1 MNIPTEYNLQ
11 NHLSRK
17 VCCIIEEEV
26 RDIIIEQVSLKE
38 ENRELKKQNAKL
50 QTTVKQLK
58 DSLHSIQSE
67 SVKATNRIHS
77 GIMERIFRNPWEEK
91 QQ

>member
-1 MNIPTEYNLQ
+1 MNIPTEYNLE
-11 NHLSRK
+11 NYLSRK
-17 VCCIIEEEV
+17 VSCIIEEEV
-26 RDIIIEQVSLKE
+26 RDLIIEKEALKD
-38 ENRELKKQNAKL
+38 ENRELKKQNTKL

-58 DSLHSIQSE
+58 DSMHSIQSE
-67 SVKATNRIHS
+67 SVKATNRVHS